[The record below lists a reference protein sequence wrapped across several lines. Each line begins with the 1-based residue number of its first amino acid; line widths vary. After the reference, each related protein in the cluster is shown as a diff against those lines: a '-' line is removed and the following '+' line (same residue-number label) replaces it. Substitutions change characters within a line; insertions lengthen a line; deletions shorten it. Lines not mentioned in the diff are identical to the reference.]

1 MVNAIIER
9 DGSQPVDMNTDH
21 QSISAAV
28 MITDTTHQIV
38 RINPAF
44 SALTGYSH
52 ENLCGQLSIQ
62 LYAEPQQAVLIESS
76 EQDILEHKGIRTT
89 HISIKKE
96 NGDIIKGFQTTI
108 SATDNTGKL
117 THYIHIIEPLEAE
130 KEANA
135 YDQITQLPNRHLFK
149 GILAQE
155 QENAKRKGFQL
166 GVLLID
172 IDHFKIINDSLGY
185 AKGDELLCMVA
196 KRLESQLRGNDMIAS
211 FGSNQ
216 FAVLLPDLAHPED
229 ASIVTRK
236 LMKTLETAFDID
248 GQEVFV
254 TTSTG
259 IVIFPGDGEDSE
271 SLLQNAE
278 ESMYNVKNEGR
289 NGYQFFKAAIQSSA
303 INRLSMESEMRKA
316 IEREEF
322 VLHYQPQVDT
332 ETGKVLGMEALI
344 RWVHPDKGMVP
355 PFQFIPLAEDTGM
368 IVPIGEWVMH
378 EACRQNKVWQ
388 DTGLTGLKVAVNLSA
403 RQFSDRQLLSKVGK
417 VLDQTGLHSS
427 FLEMEI
433 TESIIMNDIETT
445 ITLLERLSEMGM
457 DLAIDDFG
465 TGYSSLSYLKRFPIN
480 KLKIDK
486 SFIDDVIKSEDDAKI
501 VAAIIGL
508 SHNLSLKVICEGVE
522 DSDQHNWLRKHK
534 CNEIQGYY
542 FSKPLPASEFDDF
555 VRNRNSI

>member
-1 MVNAIIER
+1 MSI
-9 DGSQPVDMNTDH
+9 DH
-21 QSISAAV
+21 SSISGAV
-28 MITDTTHQIV
+28 MVTDSEQRIV
-38 RINPAF
+38 RINSAF

-52 ENLCGQLSIQ
+52 ESICGQLSSQ
-62 LYAEPQQAVLIESS
+62 LYAKPQQVTFIESS
-76 EQDILEHKGIRTT
+76 ELDIMEHKGIWTS

-108 SATDNTGKL
+108 SATDNQDKIS
-117 THYIHIIEPLEAE
+117 HYIHIVEPLETE
-130 KEANA
+130 KEANS
-135 YDQITQLPNRHLFK
+135 YDQNTQLPNRHLFK

-172 IDHFKIINDSLGY
+172 IDHFKLINDSLGY
-185 AKGDELLCMVA
+185 TKGDELLRMVA
-196 KRLESQLRGNDMIAS
+196 ERLESQLRGNDMIAS

-229 ASIVTRK
+229 ASIVTLK
-236 LMKTLETAFDID
+236 LMRSLEPAFDLD
-248 GQEVFV
+248 GQEVFI

-278 ESMYNVKNEGR
+278 KSMYNVKSEGR
-289 NGYQFFKAAIQSSA
+289 NGYQFFKPSIQSSA

-332 ETGKVLGMEALI
+332 ETGRVLGMEALI
-344 RWVHPDKGMVP
+344 RWQHPDKGMVP
-355 PFQFIPLAEDTGM
+355 PFHFIPLAEDTGM
-368 IVPIGEWVMH
+368 IGPIGEWVMH
-378 EACRQNKVWQ
+378 EACRQNKAWQ

-403 RQFSDRQLLSKVGK
+403 RQFSDRQLLGKVDK

-433 TESIIMNDIETT
+433 TESIIMNDIEST
-445 ITLLERLSEMGM
+445 ISQMEHLSEMGL

-465 TGYSSLSYLKRFPIN
+465 TGYSSLNYLKRFPIN

-486 SFIDDVIKSEDDAKI
+486 SFIDDVIKSTNDAKI

-542 FSKPLPASEFDDF
+542 FSKPLAAGEFERF
-555 VRNRNSI
+555 VRENTSTLKL